1 MNNKKYND
9 RMLREM
15 IKSGKITTEEKI
27 YKGKKYQMMNCG
39 GKYLSIGVCVDNSDS
54 LIKDEK

>member
-1 MNNKKYND
+1 MNRRK
-9 RMLREM
+9 MTRE
-15 IKSGKITTEEKI
+15 IKDLIKHKKITTEVKI
-27 YKGKKYQMMNCG
+27 YKGKKYQMINAG

>member
-1 MNNKKYND
+1 MNRIERRK
-9 RMLREM
+9 E
-15 IKSGKITTEEKI
+15 IKDLIKRGKISTEEKI
-27 YKGKKYQMMNCG
+27 YKGKKYQMINAG